1 MGLNLL
7 DAICLA
13 LFYGIIS
20 FAIAPYIQS
29 KDATNLYYLN
39 FCLITLCC
47 RFTLSLL
54 TAKINASLCFH
65 VENILRNE
73 ILDNIIKKGPFSKTS
88 NQDKVSFLTSSVDS
102 IMPYFSNYLV
112 AQKAVFIVP
121 LVLLLFILFNSTLAF
136 LVLIIICPLVPI
148 FLIFIGKITQKLNQ
162 RQWQQILRLSS
173 IFNDVIRAIPYI
185 KINNL
190 QHNML
195 HRIYFLSK
203 RWRIETMNVL
213 KIAFLSSLVVE
224 FFTTVGIAFCAILLG
239 FAVLNDGFS
248 YISALF
254 VLLVAPEFF
263 LPLRNLGK
271 NYHAKMGA
279 IATISSLLT
288 FIDVENKE
296 DVKNI
301 EDLVSNS
308 NIIDNYLLNHDIVFS
323 NATVLYEDGT
333 IGLNNKSF
341 TIQHQKINTLIGPS
355 GVGKSTVLKMIY
367 KYLKLGS
374 GSILLGDKSIFDF
387 DTESLRKRLIFI
399 PQTVRLMRGTLFDNL
414 KEGNNFSDEF
424 ICKKLEQYDL
434 LDLVKNLFG
443 DLDRVILDNNEG
455 VSGGQAK
462 IIALLHAILLDRN
475 FIILDEPTASL
486 DAKYEAIVIKL
497 IQKYFKDKT
506 VLVVSHRQNLI
517 QVSDNVIHLGAVDV

>member
-1 MGLNLL
+1 
-7 DAICLA
+7 
-13 LFYGIIS
+13 
-20 FAIAPYIQS
+20 
-29 KDATNLYYLN
+29 
-39 FCLITLCC
+39 
-47 RFTLSLL
+47 
-54 TAKINASLCFH
+54 
-65 VENILRNE
+65 
-73 ILDNIIKKGPFSKTS
+73 
-88 NQDKVSFLTSSVDS
+88 
-102 IMPYFSNYLV
+102 
-112 AQKAVFIVP
+112 
-121 LVLLLFILFNSTLAF
+121 
-136 LVLIIICPLVPI
+136 
-148 FLIFIGKITQKLNQ
+148 
-162 RQWQQILRLSS
+162 
-173 IFNDVIRAIPYI
+173 
-185 KINNL
+185 
-190 QHNML
+190 
-195 HRIYFLSK
+195 
-203 RWRIETMNVL
+203 MNVL

-374 GSILLGDKSIFDF
+374 GSILFGDKSIFDF